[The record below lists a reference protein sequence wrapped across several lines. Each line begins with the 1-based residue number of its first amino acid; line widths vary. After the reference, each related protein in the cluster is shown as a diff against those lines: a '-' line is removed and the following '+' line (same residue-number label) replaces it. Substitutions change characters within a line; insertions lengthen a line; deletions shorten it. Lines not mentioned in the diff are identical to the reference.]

1 MISGLC
7 SGDGA
12 RSQNIPKL
20 QGMTAGCA
28 VFAWELHVAN
38 EDDKYRRVCN
48 YQKSEEYSNST
59 NSISYTYS
67 QQFAQFFGA
76 CHRSLQP
83 NIFSET
89 LISHTRLSGV
99 WRPTGCCSGIC
110 LDSLCAQPVA
120 ALLNVGESTS
130 SCSSAQKDRRKIG
143 ASYILY
149 DGLFFFHF
157 TVLVSIV
164 IIKYV
169 YITLYI
175 HTSDS
180 VIYIYWLQNTY
191 IETCPYNCPCSLISD
206 NIFGSFLVGGILHAF
221 MEDCQ
226 SLGTWHNV
234 YIYIYIYIYLK
245 FTWAVSSVFI

>member
-1 MISGLC
+1 MKMI
-7 SGDGA
+7 
-12 RSQNIPKL
+12 NIEEYVRISEVRRITK
-20 QGMTAGCA
+20 
-28 VFAWELHVAN
+28 FYHFNFLHLFSTICPVLW
-38 EDDKYRRVCN
+38 RMS
-48 YQKSEEYSNST
+48 QKSST
-59 NSISYTYS
+59 QHFLRDLDKSYKTV
-67 QQFAQFFGA
+67 
-76 CHRSLQP
+76 
-83 NIFSET
+83 
-89 LISHTRLSGV
+89 SGV

-149 DGLFFFHF
+149 YELFFHF
-157 TVLVSIV
+157 TVLVSII
-164 IIKYV
+164 IIKYI
-169 YITLYI
+169 YIYIILYI

-206 NIFGSFLVGGILHAF
+206 NIFGSFLVGSILHAF

-234 YIYIYIYIYLK
+234 YTLIYIYIYLFK
-245 FTWAVSSVFI
+245 IYMSSEHCIYIDTLTFGFIASLHICTHPWPLTQL

>member
-1 MISGLC
+1 
-7 SGDGA
+7 
-12 RSQNIPKL
+12 
-20 QGMTAGCA
+20 MTPNRLLLRYLFGF
-28 VFAWELHVAN
+28 V
-38 EDDKYRRVCN
+38 VC
-48 YQKSEEYSNST
+48 
-59 NSISYTYS
+59 
-67 QQFAQFFGA
+67 
-76 CHRSLQP
+76 
-83 NIFSET
+83 
-89 LISHTRLSGV
+89 
-99 WRPTGCCSGIC
+99 PTGCCSSQCGREH
-110 LDSLCAQPVA
+110 L
-120 ALLNVGESTS
+120 
-130 SCSSAQKDRRKIG
+130 K
-143 ASYILY
+143 
-149 DGLFFFHF
+149 LFFGSERSPEDWCIIHTVWWIVFFHF

-234 YIYIYIYIYLK
+234 YIYIYLHIYIYLK